1 MLISAPSFSE
11 TVQKRSERIF
21 LTAPSTVV
29 KKGIQWLHIEMVIV
43 PFALVKLVRILFR
56 QR

>member
-29 KKGIQWLHIEMVIV
+29 KKGIQWLHIEMVIYH
-43 PFALVKLVRILFR
+43 LRW
-56 QR
+56 